1 MTKIKSVC
9 VYCGS
14 SSRVDQVYKD
24 AAVELGQTLA
34 KNKWDVVYG
43 GGRVGLMGLVA
54 DSALQ
59 AGSKVVG
66 IIPKHI
72 EAREVQ
78 HTELTELHV
87 VDSMHIRKQMM
98 VDRADA
104 FVILAG
110 GLGTLDEFFELLTW
124 KQLGMHDKPIV
135 MVNINGYWTKMVEA
149 IHYIAD
155 QKFMRDE
162 DFGMFRVV
170 ENVSDVA
177 TALASAPYER
187 FDPSTKWI

>member
-1 MTKIKSVC
+1 MSQIQSVC

-14 SSRVDQVYKD
+14 SARVDQVYKD
-24 AAVELGQTLA
+24 AAVNLGKTIA
-34 KNKWDVVYG
+34 ENGWNVVYG

-54 DSALQ
+54 DSAL
-59 AGSKVVG
+59 ASGGKVVG

-72 EAREVQ
+72 QAREID
-78 HTELTELHV
+78 HTGLSELHI

-98 VDRADA
+98 VDRSDA

-124 KQLGMHDKPIV
+124 KQLGLHDKPIV
-135 MVNINGYWTKMVEA
+135 MVNVNGYWTKMVEA
-149 IHYIAD
+149 IHHIASE
-155 QKFMRDE
+155 KFMREE
-162 DFGMFRVV
+162 DFGMFQIV
-170 ENVSDVA
+170 EDIADVA
-177 TALASAPYER
+177 AALSRAPNER